1 MSSYK
6 EVLANVGSYICNMAK
21 QNCDPDAM
29 QGLLREYN
37 KLKDKDKVPNPQMGN
52 GWRFVEDIKSS
63 YHYSDAVWCRL
74 RQQCEGTKFR
84 NAIIRVSGRTTYVVE
99 QRWQDFLRWRA
110 EKFQEDHLDPHLRQ
124 SN

>member
-37 KLKDKDKVPNPQMGN
+37 ELKDKDKVPKPQMGN
-52 GWRFVEDIKSS
+52 GWRFAEDIKSN

-74 RQQCEGTKFR
+74 RQQCEGTEFR

-99 QRWQDFLRWRA
+99 RRWQDFLRWRA

>member
-29 QGLLREYN
+29 QGLLKEYN
-37 KLKDKDKVPNPQMGN
+37 ELKDKDKVPKPQMGN

-99 QRWQDFLRWRA
+99 KRWQDFLRWRA

>member
-37 KLKDKDKVPNPQMGN
+37 ELKDKDKVPKPQMGN
-52 GWRFVEDIKSS
+52 GWRFVEDIKIS

-74 RQQCEGTKFR
+74 RQQCEETKFR

>member
-1 MSSYK
+1 
-6 EVLANVGSYICNMAK
+6 MAK

-37 KLKDKDKVPNPQMGN
+37 ELKDKDKVPKPQMGN
-52 GWRFVEDIKSS
+52 GWRFVKDIKYS

-74 RQQCEGTKFR
+74 RQQCEGTEFR

-99 QRWQDFLRWRA
+99 RRWQDFLRWRA

>member
-1 MSSYK
+1 MSSSK
-6 EVLANVGSYICNMAK
+6 EVLANVGSYIGNMAK

-37 KLKDKDKVPNPQMGN
+37 KLKDKDKVPKPQMGN
-52 GWRFVEDIKSS
+52 GWRFVEDIKIS

-74 RQQCEGTKFR
+74 RQQCEETKFR

>member
-37 KLKDKDKVPNPQMGN
+37 ELKDKDKVPKPQMGN

-99 QRWQDFLRWRA
+99 PRWQDFLRWRA
-110 EKFQEDHLDPHLRQ
+110 EKFQEEHLDPHLRQ

>member
-37 KLKDKDKVPNPQMGN
+37 ELKDKDKVSKPQMGN

-74 RQQCEGTKFR
+74 RQQCEGTEFR

-99 QRWQDFLRWRA
+99 RRWQDFLRWRA

>member
-37 KLKDKDKVPNPQMGN
+37 ELKDKDKVPKPQMGN
-52 GWRFVEDIKSS
+52 GWRFVEDIKIS

-99 QRWQDFLRWRA
+99 PRWQDFLRWRA

>member
-37 KLKDKDKVPNPQMGN
+37 KLKDKDKVPKPQMGN

-63 YHYSDAVWCRL
+63 YHYSDAVWCRY
-74 RQQCEGTKFR
+74 RQQCEGTEFR

-99 QRWQDFLRWRA
+99 PRWQDFLRWRA

>member
-29 QGLLREYN
+29 QGLLKEYN
-37 KLKDKDKVPNPQMGN
+37 ELKDKDKVPKPQMGN

-63 YHYSDAVWCRL
+63 YHYSDAVWCRY

-99 QRWQDFLRWRA
+99 PRWQDFLRWRA

>member
-37 KLKDKDKVPNPQMGN
+37 ELKDKDKVPKPQMGN
-52 GWRFVEDIKSS
+52 GWRFVEDIKIS

-74 RQQCEGTKFR
+74 RQQCEGTEFR

-99 QRWQDFLRWRA
+99 PRWQDFLRWRA

>member
-37 KLKDKDKVPNPQMGN
+37 ELKDKDKVPKPQMGN

-74 RQQCEGTKFR
+74 RQQCERTKFR

>member
-37 KLKDKDKVPNPQMGN
+37 ELKDKDKVPKPQMGN
-52 GWRFVEDIKSS
+52 GWRFVEDIKIS

-74 RQQCEGTKFR
+74 RQQCEGTEFR

-99 QRWQDFLRWRA
+99 RRWQDFLRWRA

>member
-1 MSSYK
+1 MSSDD
-6 EVLANVGSYICNMAK
+6 EMIADVRSYICNMAK

-29 QGLLREYN
+29 QALLREYN
-37 KLKDKDKVPNPQMGN
+37 KLKDKKEVPSSKMGN

-63 YHYSDAVWCRL
+63 YHYSDAVWCRY

-99 QRWQDFLRWRA
+99 PRWQDFLRWRA
-110 EKFQEDHLDPHLRQ
+110 EKFQEEHLDPHLRQ

>member
-37 KLKDKDKVPNPQMGN
+37 ELKDKDKVPKPQMGN

-74 RQQCEGTKFR
+74 RQQCE
-84 NAIIRVSGRTTYVVE
+84 
-99 QRWQDFLRWRA
+99 
-110 EKFQEDHLDPHLRQ
+110 
-124 SN
+124 

>member
-1 MSSYK
+1 MSSDD
-6 EVLANVGSYICNMAK
+6 EMITDVRSYICNMAK

-37 KLKDKDKVPNPQMGN
+37 ELKDKDKVPKPQMGN
-52 GWRFVEDIKSS
+52 GWRFVEDIKIS
-63 YHYSDAVWCRL
+63 YHYSDAAWCRL

>member
-1 MSSYK
+1 MSSDD
-6 EVLANVGSYICNMAK
+6 EMIADVRSYICNMAK

-37 KLKDKDKVPNPQMGN
+37 KLKDKDEVPKPQMGN
-52 GWRFVEDIKSS
+52 GWRFVKDIKDS
-63 YHYSDAVWCRL
+63 YHFSDAVWCRL
-74 RQQCEGTKFR
+74 RQQCEGTEFR

-99 QRWQDFLRWRA
+99 RRWQDFLRWRA

>member
-37 KLKDKDKVPNPQMGN
+37 ELKDKDEVPKPQMGN
-52 GWRFVEDIKSS
+52 GWRFVKDIKYS

-99 QRWQDFLRWRA
+99 PRWQDFLRWRA

>member
-1 MSSYK
+1 MSSDD
-6 EVLANVGSYICNMAK
+6 EMIADVRSYICNMSK
-21 QNCDPDAM
+21 QNCDPNAM
-29 QGLLREYN
+29 QALLREYN
-37 KLKDKDKVPNPQMGN
+37 KLKDKKEVPSPKMGN

-63 YHYSDAVWCRL
+63 YHYSDAVWCRY

-99 QRWQDFLRWRA
+99 PRWQDFLRWRA
-110 EKFQEDHLDPHLRQ
+110 EKFQEKHLDPHLRQ